1 MSDFTDFLNK
11 VLAPIRSESKD
22 TGATES
28 PKTADRPSTLV
39 AISPVELEKRYVE
52 VMNALMTDA
61 REHSAMHVF
70 SDVVTWK
77 IAVVA
82 FHCGPH
88 AAGDI
93 LRRIGAHM
101 GHLAEVADAERE
113 AEDAKKAGM
122 QPN

>member
-11 VLAPIRSESKD
+11 VPAPIRSESKD
-22 TGATES
+22 ES
-28 PKTADRPSTLV
+28 TPISLKIADSPPPEAS
-39 AISPVELEKRYVE
+39 ISPAELEKRYVE

-61 REHSAMHVF
+61 QENSAMHVF

-77 IAVVA
+77 LAVVA

-113 AEDAKKAGM
+113 AEEAKKVGR